1 MTFCRFLKKLP
12 TFYQTTHSSLGI
24 ELFGLRNP
32 QYACT
37 CRNISFSSGEERFT
51 GRSKMSNSFGIV
63 LGGIFALVVA
73 GYIAQSRLPPPKP
86 KIIGIDLGTTF
97 SCVGVYQAIT
107 GHVDILANENGSK
120 VIPSVVAFSDNGVLV
135 GNRALAQAELNPRST
150 IYDAKRFIGKVF
162 SKEDLQKMSSLYQFK
177 ITSDEKN
184 NPFFVIESHGNQT
197 LVSPE
202 EIGASILRELKR
214 TAEKN
219 ISRSVDKAVLS
230 VPAEFD
236 MAQRNATIKA
246 ASLAGIKVLR
256 LINEPTAA
264 AMAYG
269 LHKKDGVS
277 NVMVVDLGGGTLDV
291 SLLNI
296 QGGMFVTM
304 AMAGN
309 NRLGGQDFNVRLMSY
324 LMAVIQDRF
333 GEELTNAEDI
343 QRVRQEV
350 ESAKINLTSE
360 AWVIIRLPLPS
371 LNRGKKLAIF
381 EEKISR
387 LTFEKLNKDL
397 FQKVLQPIER
407 VLKEVE
413 LPKEYVDEVV
423 LVGGSTRIP
432 RVRQLIKEY
441 FNGKAPNVSIDP
453 ELAVATGVAI
463 QAGIIGG
470 MWPLQVSAL
479 ELPNH
484 NLKKIH
490 IES

>member
-1 MTFCRFLKKLP
+1 
-12 TFYQTTHSSLGI
+12 
-24 ELFGLRNP
+24 
-32 QYACT
+32 
-37 CRNISFSSGEERFT
+37 
-51 GRSKMSNSFGIV
+51 MSNSLGLF

-107 GHVDILANENGSK
+107 GHIDILANENGTK
-120 VIPSVVAFSDNGVLV
+120 VIPSVVAFTGKGVLV
-135 GNRALAQAELNPRST
+135 GKRALDQAELNPRST
-150 IYDAKRFIGKVF
+150 IYDAKRFIGKTF
-162 SKEDLQKMSSLYQFK
+162 SKEGLQKLSSLYQFK

-184 NPFFVIESHGNQT
+184 NPKFVVESHGNVT

-202 EIGASILRELKR
+202 EIGAAILRELKR
-214 TAEKN
+214 TAERN
-219 ISRSVDKAVLS
+219 ITRAVNQAVMS
-230 VPAEFD
+230 VPAEFN

-246 ASLAGIKVLR
+246 ASLAGIKVVR

-269 LHKKDGVS
+269 LHKKERVS

-309 NRLGGQDFNVRLMSY
+309 NRLGGQDFNSRLMSY
-324 LMAVIQDRF
+324 LMSVIEDRF
-333 GEELTNAEDI
+333 GQELTNAEDM
-343 QRVRQEV
+343 QRLRQEV
-350 ESAKINLTSE
+350 ESAKIKLTTE
-360 AWVIIRLPLPS
+360 AAVTVRLPLPS
-371 LNRGKKLAIF
+371 LNHGDKHVLF
-381 EEKISR
+381 EEIITR
-387 LTFEKLNKDL
+387 LTFEKLNEDL
-397 FQKVLQPIER
+397 FQKVLQPIKR
-407 VLKEVE
+407 VLKEVD
-413 LPKEYVDEVV
+413 LPKEDVDEVV

-432 RVRQLIKEY
+432 KVRQLIEEY
-441 FNGKAPNVSIDP
+441 FNGKKPNVAIDP

-484 NLKKIH
+484 NLRKIQ

>member
-1 MTFCRFLKKLP
+1 MS
-12 TFYQTTHSSLGI
+12 SSLG
-24 ELFGLRNP
+24 LF
-32 QYACT
+32 
-37 CRNISFSSGEERFT
+37 
-51 GRSKMSNSFGIV
+51 

-120 VIPSVVAFSDNGVLV
+120 VIPSVVAFTKNGVLV
-135 GNRALAQAELNPRST
+135 GKRALDQAELNPKLT
-150 IYDAKRFIGKVF
+150 IYDAKRFIGKKF
-162 SKEDLQKMSSLYQFK
+162 SKEDLQKLSSLYQFK
-177 ITSDEKN
+177 ITSDEKD
-184 NPFFVIESHGNQT
+184 NPMFVAETHGNQT

-202 EIGASILRELKR
+202 EIGASILKELKR
-214 TAEKN
+214 TAERN
-219 ISRSVDKAVLS
+219 ISRSVNQAVMS

-236 MAQRNATIKA
+236 LAQRNATIKA
-246 ASLAGIKVLR
+246 ASLAGIKVVR

-269 LHKKDGVS
+269 LHKKERVS

-309 NRLGGQDFNVRLMSY
+309 NRLGGQDFNIRLMSY
-324 LMAVIQDRF
+324 LLAVINNRF

-350 ESAKINLTSE
+350 ESTKINLTSE
-360 AWVIIRLPLPS
+360 EAVVVRFPLPS
-371 LNRGKKLAIF
+371 LNQGKKLAIF

-387 LTFEKLNKDL
+387 LTFEKLNEDL
-397 FQKVLQPIER
+397 FQKVLEPVKR
-407 VLKEVE
+407 VLKEVD
-413 LPKEYVDEVV
+413 LPKEEVDEVV

-432 RVRQLIKEY
+432 RVRELIAKY
-441 FNGKAPNVSIDP
+441 FNGKKPNVSIDP

-484 NLKKIH
+484 NLKKIQ
-490 IES
+490 INS

>member
-1 MTFCRFLKKLP
+1 M
-12 TFYQTTHSSLGI
+12 SSSS
-24 ELFGLRNP
+24 FGL
-32 QYACT
+32 
-37 CRNISFSSGEERFT
+37 F
-51 GRSKMSNSFGIV
+51 

-120 VIPSVVAFSDNGVLV
+120 VIPSVVAFTDNGVL
-135 GNRALAQAELNPRST
+135 
-150 IYDAKRFIGKVF
+150 
-162 SKEDLQKMSSLYQFK
+162 FK

-184 NPFFVIESHGNQT
+184 SPKFVIESHGNQT

-202 EIGASILRELKR
+202 EIGAAILRELKQ
-214 TAEKN
+214 TAERN
-219 ISRSVDKAVLS
+219 ISRSVNQAVMS

-246 ASLAGIKVLR
+246 ASLAGIKVVR

-269 LHKKDGVS
+269 LHKKAKVS

-309 NRLGGQDFNVRLMSY
+309 NRLGGQDFNARLMSY
-324 LMAVIQDRF
+324 LMAVIKDRF

-343 QRVRQEV
+343 QRLRQEV
-350 ESAKINLTSE
+350 ESTKINLTAE
-360 AWVIIRLPLPS
+360 AAVVVRLHLRS
-371 LNRGKKLAIF
+371 LNQGKKLAIF
-381 EEKISR
+381 EEKIPR
-387 LTFEKLNKDL
+387 LTFEKLNEDL
-397 FQKVLQPIER
+397 FQKVLEPIER
-407 VLKEVE
+407 VLKEVD
-413 LPKEYVDEVV
+413 LPKEDVDEIV

-432 RVRQLIKEY
+432 RVRQLIEEY
-441 FNGKAPNVSIDP
+441 FNGKKPNVSIDP
-453 ELAVATGVAI
+453 ELAVAKGVAI

-484 NLKKIH
+484 NLKKIQ
-490 IES
+490 INS

>member
-1 MTFCRFLKKLP
+1 MS
-12 TFYQTTHSSLGI
+12 SSLGV
-24 ELFGLRNP
+24 
-32 QYACT
+32 
-37 CRNISFSSGEERFT
+37 
-51 GRSKMSNSFGIV
+51 V

-86 KIIGIDLGTTF
+86 KIMGIDLGTTF
-97 SCVGVYQAIT
+97 SCVGVYQAVT

-120 VIPSVVAFSDNGVLV
+120 VIPSVVAFTDNGVLV

-150 IYDAKRFIGKVF
+150 IYDAKRFIGKKF
-162 SKEDLQKMSSLYQFK
+162 SKDDLRKLSSLYQFK
-177 ITSDEKN
+177 ITSDEKDD
-184 NPFFVIESHGNQT
+184 PKFVIESHGNQT

-202 EIGASILRELKR
+202 EIGAAILRELKR
-214 TAEKN
+214 TVEKN
-219 ISRSVDKAVLS
+219 ISRSVNQAVMS
-230 VPAEFD
+230 VPAEFN
-236 MAQRNATIKA
+236 MAQRNATVKA
-246 ASLAGIKVLR
+246 ASLAGINIVR
-256 LINEPTAA
+256 VINEPTAA

-269 LHKKDGVS
+269 LHKKAGVA

-324 LMAVIQDRF
+324 LMAVIKERF
-333 GEELTNAEDI
+333 GQDLTNAEDI
-343 QRVRQEV
+343 QRLRQEV
-350 ESAKINLTSE
+350 ESTKVNLTSQD
-360 AWVIIRLPLPS
+360 WVIVRLPLPS
-371 LNRGKKLAIF
+371 LNQGKKLAVF
-381 EEKISR
+381 EEKVSR
-387 LTFEKLNKDL
+387 LTFEKLNEDL

-407 VLKEVE
+407 VLSKVE

-423 LVGGSTRIP
+423 LVGGSTRVP

-484 NLKKIH
+484 DLKKIQ

>member
-1 MTFCRFLKKLP
+1 M
-12 TFYQTTHSSLGI
+12 
-24 ELFGLRNP
+24 
-32 QYACT
+32 
-37 CRNISFSSGEERFT
+37 
-51 GRSKMSNSFGIV
+51 
-63 LGGIFALVVA
+63 
-73 GYIAQSRLPPPKP
+73 
-86 KIIGIDLGTTF
+86 
-97 SCVGVYQAIT
+97 
-107 GHVDILANENGSK
+107 
-120 VIPSVVAFSDNGVLV
+120 
-135 GNRALAQAELNPRST
+135 
-150 IYDAKRFIGKVF
+150 
-162 SKEDLQKMSSLYQFK
+162 
-177 ITSDEKN
+177 
-184 NPFFVIESHGNQT
+184 
-197 LVSPE
+197 
-202 EIGASILRELKR
+202 
-214 TAEKN
+214 
-219 ISRSVDKAVLS
+219 S

-246 ASLAGIKVLR
+246 ASLAGIEVLR

-269 LHKKDGVS
+269 LHKKAGVS

-309 NRLGGQDFNVRLMSY
+309 NRLGGQDFNARLMSY
-324 LMAVIQDRF
+324 LMAVIKNRF

-350 ESAKINLTSE
+350 ESTKINLTTE
-360 AWVIIRLPLPS
+360 DWVIVKLTLPS
-371 LNRGKKLAIF
+371 LNQGKKLAIF

-387 LTFEKLNKDL
+387 LTFEKLNEDL

-432 RVRQLIKEY
+432 RVRELIKEY
-441 FNGKAPNVSIDP
+441 FNGKTPNVSIDP

-484 NLKKIH
+484 NLRKIQV
-490 IES
+490 ES

>member
-1 MTFCRFLKKLP
+1 MS
-12 TFYQTTHSSLGI
+12 SSLGV
-24 ELFGLRNP
+24 F
-32 QYACT
+32 
-37 CRNISFSSGEERFT
+37 
-51 GRSKMSNSFGIV
+51 

-86 KIIGIDLGTTF
+86 SIIGIDLGTTF
-97 SCVGVYQAIT
+97 SCVGVYQAVT

-120 VIPSVVAFSDNGVLV
+120 VIPSVVAFNNHGILV
-135 GNRALAQAELNPRST
+135 GKRALVQAELNPRST
-150 IYDAKRFIGKVF
+150 IYDAKRFIGKTF
-162 SKEDLQKMSSLYQFK
+162 TKGDLQKMSSLYQFK
-177 ITSDEKN
+177 ITTDEKN

-219 ISRSVDKAVLS
+219 ISRSVNKAVMS
-230 VPAEFD
+230 VPAEFN

-269 LHKKDGVS
+269 LHKKAGIS

-309 NRLGGQDFNVRLMSY
+309 NRLGGQDFNARLLSY
-324 LMAVIQDRF
+324 LIAVIRDRF
-333 GEELTNAEDI
+333 GKELKNAEDI
-343 QRVRQEV
+343 QRLRQEV
-350 ESAKINLTSE
+350 EMAKINLTSQD
-360 AWVIIRLPLPS
+360 WVMVQVPLPS
-371 LNRGKKLAIF
+371 LNQGNKPVIF

-387 LTFEKLNKDL
+387 STFEKLNEDL
-397 FQKVLQPIER
+397 FQRVLQPIER
-407 VLKEVE
+407 VLKEVD
-413 LPKEYVDEVV
+413 LPKDFVDEVV

-484 NLKKIH
+484 NLKKIQ

>member
-1 MTFCRFLKKLP
+1 MRSEMS
-12 TFYQTTHSSLGI
+12 SSLGVI
-24 ELFGLRNP
+24 
-32 QYACT
+32 
-37 CRNISFSSGEERFT
+37 
-51 GRSKMSNSFGIV
+51 
-63 LGGIFALVVA
+63 LGGVFALFVA

-86 KIIGIDLGTTF
+86 KVMGIDLGTTF

-120 VIPSVVAFSDNGVLV
+120 VVPSVVAFTDQGILV

-150 IYDAKRFIGKVF
+150 IYDAKRFIGKTF
-162 SKEDLQKMSSLYQFK
+162 TKADLEKMSSLYQFK
-177 ITSDEKN
+177 ITSDENSK
-184 NPFFVIESHGNQT
+184 PFFVISSHGNKT

-202 EIGASILRELKR
+202 EIGASVLRELKR

-219 ISRSVDKAVLS
+219 ISRLIDKAVMS
-230 VPAEFD
+230 VPAEFN
-236 MAQRNATIKA
+236 MAQRNATMKA
-246 ASLAGIKVLR
+246 ASLAGINVLR
-256 LINEPTAA
+256 VINEPTAA
-264 AMAYG
+264 ALAYG
-269 LHKKDGVS
+269 LHKKSGIS

-309 NRLGGQDFNVRLMSY
+309 NRLGGQDFNARMLSY
-324 LMAVIQDRF
+324 LIAVVRDRF
-333 GEELTNAEDI
+333 GKELTNAEDI

-350 ESAKINLTSE
+350 ESAKINLTSQD
-360 AWVIIRLPLPS
+360 WVVVRVPLSSISHSNKPV
-371 LNRGKKLAIF
+371 IF

-387 LTFEKLNKDL
+387 STFEKLNEDL

-413 LPKEYVDEVV
+413 LPKEFVDEVV

-470 MWPLQVSAL
+470 MWPLQVSAI

-484 NLKKIH
+484 NLKKIQ
-490 IES
+490 IDS

>member
-1 MTFCRFLKKLP
+1 MFC
-12 TFYQTTHSSLGI
+12 
-24 ELFGLRNP
+24 LRNP

-37 CRNISFSSGEERFT
+37 CRNCSLSSGDSGDFRIIE
-51 GRSKMSNSFGIV
+51 RSKMSSSFGLF

-120 VIPSVVAFSDNGVLV
+120 VIPSVVAFTDNGVLV
-135 GNRALAQAELNPRST
+135 GKRALDQAELNPRST
-150 IYDAKRFIGKVF
+150 FYDAKRFIGRTF
-162 SKEDLQKMSSLYQFK
+162 SKEDLQKLSSLYQFK

-184 NPFFVIESHGNQT
+184 SPKFVIESHGNQT

-202 EIGASILRELKR
+202 EIGAAILRELKQ
-214 TAEKN
+214 TAERN
-219 ISRSVDKAVLS
+219 ISRSVNQAVMS

-246 ASLAGIKVLR
+246 ASLAGIKVVR

-269 LHKKDGVS
+269 LHKKARVS

-309 NRLGGQDFNVRLMSY
+309 NRLGGQDFNARLMSY
-324 LMAVIQDRF
+324 LMAVIKDRF

-350 ESAKINLTSE
+350 ESTKINLTAE
-360 AWVIIRLPLPS
+360 AAVVVRLHLRS
-371 LNRGKKLAIF
+371 LNQGEKLAIF
-381 EEKISR
+381 EEKIPR
-387 LTFEKLNKDL
+387 LTFEKLNEDL
-397 FQKVLQPIER
+397 FQKVLEPIER

-413 LPKEYVDEVV
+413 LPKEDVDEIV

-432 RVRQLIKEY
+432 RVRQLIEEY
-441 FNGKAPNVSIDP
+441 FNGKKPNVSIDP
-453 ELAVATGVAI
+453 ELAVAKGVAI

-484 NLKKIH
+484 NLKKIQ
-490 IES
+490 INS